1 MRNEKTEDCEST
13 EVLRSKIDELGWVIA
28 RYRELEQRVGD
39 NAVKFFS
46 LIEKIDE
53 GITLSDEDGRFE
65 IFNSK
70 MGEITGY
77 TMLEANNRIDFIER
91 LYPDPAQRE
100 KALSRVSDVIKNG
113 YLNNFE
119 TEICSKDGT
128 KKTLLIS
135 TSLMHDMNKRLFL
148 SIYQDITERKRIEKL
163 KTDFVNMV
171 SHEVR
176 VPLCIMSEGLKLLL
190 DRIVGDITP
199 KQAEVLNTV
208 KANVE
213 RLIRLTNNILDI
225 SKIEAGKMEMNNTS
239 FDLPALIREIASCFN
254 TEFKKKNLE
263 VIMDMP
269 DKITI
274 YADLDKIEQVFTN
287 LLSNALKFTDKG
299 KITISARDTKDMIE
313 CTVSD
318 TGAGISREDL
328 PKIFD
333 KFLRFGPRSLPAIK
347 GTGLGMY
354 ITKSMIELHNGRIWA
369 ESELGRGTR
378 ISFTIPRITA
388 CQNNIR

>member
-1 MRNEKTEDCEST
+1 MRNEKTSDCEST
-13 EVLRSKIDELGWVIA
+13 EILYSKIDELERVIA
-28 RYRELEQRVGD
+28 RYRELEQRVGE

-46 LIEKIDE
+46 LIEKVDE

-77 TMLEANNRIDFIER
+77 TMLEANNQVDFIER

-100 KALSRVSDVIKNG
+100 KALGRVRDVIKNG

-333 KFLRFGPRSLPAIK
+333 KFLRFGPRPLPAIK

-378 ISFTIPRITA
+378 ISFTIPRTTGR
-388 CQNNIR
+388 QNNIR